1 MITGTAKRMLPSI
14 EEMSSRP
21 DINSTNGLKPD
32 TVRDRLDRMRSAVRL
47 RDQKNALAMAP
58 MQSNMSPTTPL
69 STTPLTD
76 IPRSELNKALMN
88 QLKARQFGNISLLE
102 FSPIEMARQLTLLE
116 SRLYCALPPEE
127 LIEIDIPGRRT
138 PHVKALTT
146 LSTAITGWVTDWILK
161 EGLDVKKRVAYIKFF
176 LKVGKVSVRNV
187 TLMIDSDVTI
197 QECLALNNYS
207 TPRSL
212 MAALESTPISRL
224 KSVWA
229 VRDLSV
235 NMPV

>member
-1 MITGTAKRMLPSI
+1 MITSTAKRMLPSI
-14 EEMSSRP
+14 EEMSARP
-21 DINSTNGLKPD
+21 DITSTNGSRTD

-58 MQSNMSPTTPL
+58 MQSNLSPTTPL

-76 IPRSELNKALMN
+76 IPRPELNKAVMN
-88 QLKARQFGNISLLE
+88 QLRARQFGNVSLLE

-127 LIEIDIPGRRT
+127 LIEIDIAGRRT

-146 LSTAITGWVTDWILK
+146 LSTTITGWVTDWILK

-176 LKVGKVSVRNV
+176 LKVGKVSARNV
-187 TLMIDSDVTI
+187 TLTMNTDV
-197 QECLALNNYS
+197 
-207 TPRSL
+207 
-212 MAALESTPISRL
+212 
-224 KSVWA
+224 
-229 VRDLSV
+229 
-235 NMPV
+235 PV